1 MSLYLLKSDITRAV
15 GDSLEHIYT
24 SYTVESYINEVMD
37 VLEQPKFGMR
47 VTELRLEMDKKVS
60 ARDMSLSLGQSAGY
74 INNIENGHNYP
85 SMEIFFYICEYF
97 GITPQEFFDTEIKD
111 VKRTNR
117 LLEAVKGLNSEQLDN
132 LTALAKGLRRE

>member
-1 MSLYLLKSDITRAV
+1 MLFRS
-15 GDSLEHIYT
+15 
-24 SYTVESYINEVMD
+24 
-37 VLEQPKFGMR
+37 
-47 VTELRLEMDKKVS
+47 
-60 ARDMSLSLGQSAGY
+60 
-74 INNIENGHNYP
+74 
-85 SMEIFFYICEYF
+85 YICEYF